1 MAISPGIQELL
12 TPERLDVLAR
22 LDFVEGHLRGRQNT
36 WSQLL
41 YRDLLETTTPFSDF
55 DEDGVK
61 FSIGDYERSFGGLI
75 DSLQSQGFNSEL
87 SKIPINSRGVINGAH
102 RLAACL
108 VLGIV
113 PSVEASDDEQATH
126 YSFSGLA
133 KAGLSQDQTDYL
145 AWRYTQKKTLT
156 RALLFNN
163 ISNSDY
169 KKCLVH
175 LRKKTGMPE
184 VYSGELVLS
193 EIGKRRLLQL
203 AYGHLDWWDDSLIE
217 KLLAER
223 YLGKEQRN
231 YFVLIS
237 TVREGDALAL
247 KQDLRNLLGKRLG
260 LDRQIHGTDNHHET
274 LRIAECLLNK
284 NSRQFLNLAPIGAEY
299 RLLSEFSE
307 IGMQPNYEGN
317 LDWCIDG
324 GSVLEM
330 FGLRPASDVDY
341 ITGSAVSLRF
351 PTADFHNPLYKS
363 ESMNPDEVI
372 YDPSK
377 HFRFAGMK
385 FASLAELAARSIRKG
400 NPKSIA
406 DLVLIGQTLSSN
418 PAIYSQ
424 TVPGHSQRAWKVRVW
439 VGRKLETVLS
449 FLPKELAQVSRKVLR
464 FFGSIVWR

>member
-1 MAISPGIQELL
+1 MAISPGPQELL

-22 LDFVEGHLRGRQNT
+22 LDFVEGHLRGRQNS
-36 WSQLL
+36 WSQRL
-41 YRDLLETTTPFSDF
+41 YRDLLDTTTPFGDF
-55 DEDGVK
+55 GEDGVK
-61 FSIGDYERSFGGLI
+61 FSIEDYERSFEGLI
-75 DSLQSQGFNSEL
+75 DSLQSQGFNPEL
-87 SKIPINSRGVINGAH
+87 SKIPTNSRGIINGAH

-108 VLGIV
+108 ALGTT
-113 PSVEASDDEQATH
+113 PSIEASDDEQATH
-126 YSFSGLA
+126 YSFAGLA
-133 KAGLSQDQTDYL
+133 KAGLPQDQTDYL

-156 RALLFNN
+156 RGLLFNN
-163 ISNSDY
+163 ISNSDF
-169 KKCLVH
+169 KKCLLR
-175 LRKKTGMPE
+175 LRKKTGRPE
-184 VYSGELVLS
+184 VYSGELLLS
-193 EIGKRRLLQL
+193 DIGKRRLLQL

-223 YLGKEQRN
+223 YLGRERSN

-237 TVREGDALAL
+237 TEREGDELAL
-247 KQDLRNLLGKRLG
+247 KYDLRKLLGERLG

-274 LRIAECLLNK
+274 LRIAECLLNR

-341 ITGSAVSLRF
+341 ITGSTVPLRF
-351 PTADFHNPLYKS
+351 PKADFRNPLYKS
-363 ESMNPDEVI
+363 DSMNPDEVI

-377 HFRFAGMK
+377 HFRFGGIK
-385 FASLAELAARSIRKG
+385 FASLAERAAHSTRKAD
-400 NPKSIA
+400 PKSIA
-406 DLVLIGQTLSSN
+406 DLILIGRSLSSN
-418 PAIYSQ
+418 PAIYSH
-424 TVPGHSQRAWKVRVW
+424 TVPGHSQGAWKLRVW

-449 FLPKELAQVSRKVLR
+449 FLPWELAQVSRKVLR
-464 FFGSIVWR
+464 FLGSIVWR